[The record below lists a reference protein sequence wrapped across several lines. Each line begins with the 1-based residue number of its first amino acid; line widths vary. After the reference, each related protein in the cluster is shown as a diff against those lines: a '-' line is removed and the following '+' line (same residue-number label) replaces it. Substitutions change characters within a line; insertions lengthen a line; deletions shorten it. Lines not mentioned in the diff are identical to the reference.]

1 MGGYAGTQRH
11 RSSAVPL
18 AWLYA
23 ALIVYA
29 SLYPFTGWGR
39 PADPV
44 FAFLGYGWPR
54 WWTWFDLVAN
64 GAGYAPFGFLVYV
77 ALLRGG
83 RSSGRSAVVALVLG
97 ALLSFSLET
106 AQVFLPRRVASNVD
120 LALNVAGTLLG
131 VAVGTLLQ
139 ARGGIARWERVRERW
154 LVPRSA
160 GGAALLVLWPVALL
174 FPTAVPF
181 GIGHVLGRIAAGLE
195 AFLADST
202 LQAWVATRT
211 GGGATALASPPVLAR
226 GAELGIVV
234 LGLLAPCLV
243 AYTIARPGWRR
254 PALAAGGVLAGCTA
268 ITLSTALNFGPQH
281 ALAWSTPVALQGVL
295 IALGCA
301 VALGLLPGRLSA
313 ALGLVV
319 VTMLVMLVAQAPDD
333 PYFVESVHGWQQ
345 GEFIHFYGAA
355 QWVGWAWPYAALVY
369 LVARVSTR
377 DGGGPARGWAGGRP

>member
-1 MGGYAGTQRH
+1 MASQRH

-23 ALIVYA
+23 GLVVYA
-29 SLYPFTGWGR
+29 SLYPFTGWRWPGHGVL
-39 PADPV
+39 DY
-44 FAFLGYGWPR
+44 LGYGWPR

-64 GAGYAPFGFLVYV
+64 GVGYAPLGFLVFV
-77 ALLRGG
+77 AFLR
-83 RSSGRSAVVALVLG
+83 SGRRAATAAWLAIALG
-97 ALLSFSLET
+97 TGLSFALET

-120 LALNVAGTLLG
+120 LGLNAAGAAAGVLVGLLLHWQGG
-131 VAVGTLLQ
+131 V
-139 ARGGIARWERVRERW
+139 ARWERVRDRW

-160 GGAALLVLWPVALL
+160 GGAALLLLWPVALL

-181 GIGHVLGRIAAGLE
+181 GIGHVLGRVATTLDGWIAGTA
-195 AFLADST
+195 
-202 LQAWVATRT
+202 LQAWVTSRA
-211 GGGATALASPPVLAR
+211 GVEPAALAPPPVLPR

-254 PALAAGGVLAGCTA
+254 SALAAGGVLIGCA
-268 ITLSTALNFGPQH
+268 ALTLSTALNFGPSH
-281 ALAWSTPVALQGVL
+281 ALAWSTPLALQGVV

-301 VALGLLPGRLSA
+301 VALGLVPARLSA

-319 VTMLVMLVAQAPDD
+319 ATMLVMLVAQAPDD
-333 PYFVESVHGWQQ
+333 PYFAEIVQGWQQ

-355 QWVGWAWPYAALVY
+355 QWVSGAWPYAALVY
-369 LVARVSTR
+369 LIVRVSTR
-377 DGGGPARGWAGGRP
+377 ADPARA

>member
-1 MGGYAGTQRH
+1 MAAYAGAQRH

-39 PADPV
+39 PGNGILD
-44 FAFLGYGWPR
+44 FLGYGWPR

-64 GAGYAPFGFLVYV
+64 GVGYAPLGFLAYV
-77 ALLRGG
+77 ALVRGG
-83 RSSGRSAVVALVLG
+83 RGSGRSAVLAVVLG
-97 ALLSFSLET
+97 SALSSSLET

-120 LALNVAGTLLG
+120 LALNVVGTLLG
-131 VAVGTLLQ
+131 VAFGALLQ

-160 GGAALLVLWPVALL
+160 GGAALLLLWPVALL

-181 GIGHVLGRIAAGLE
+181 GIGHVLGRIGTWLDE
-195 AFLADST
+195 ALADST
-202 LQAWVATRT
+202 LQAWVATQT
-211 GGGATALASPPVLAR
+211 GGATVLASPAVLPR
-226 GAELGIVV
+226 GVELAIVV

-254 PALAAGGVLAGCTA
+254 SALAAGGVAAGCAA

-295 IALGCA
+295 IAFGCA

-319 VTMLVMLVAQAPDD
+319 VTALVMLVAQAPDD

-369 LVARVSTR
+369 LVVRLSTR
-377 DGGGPARGWAGGRP
+377 EAGGPGVGWSGGRP